1 MPRGGKRPGAGRPK
15 GSTKSEGMP
24 SYVTRLPL
32 DIERDLAERIPKLRD
47 ILDHWEAEIEAN
59 PPSRTSNARY
69 WYAKQMLDEIR
80 ELGF

>member
-1 MPRGGKRPGAGRPK
+1 
-15 GSTKSEGMP
+15 MP
-24 SYVTRLPL
+24 SYVARLPL
-32 DIERDLAERIPKLRD
+32 DIERDLLERIPKLRD
-47 ILDHWEAEIEAN
+47 ILDHWEGEIAAN